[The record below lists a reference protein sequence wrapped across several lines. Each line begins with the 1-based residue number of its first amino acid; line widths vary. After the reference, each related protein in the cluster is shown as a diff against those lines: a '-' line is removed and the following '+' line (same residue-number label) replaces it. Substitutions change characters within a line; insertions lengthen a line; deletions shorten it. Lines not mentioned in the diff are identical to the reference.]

1 MPRARKP
8 RVAPSQCAL
17 ACLLLSRVTPAE
29 LAAQS
34 VVGTSAPHS
43 APSTAQAPTLQSL
56 DQSLR
61 TQSFTAVQLRRF
73 VDDRGTVT
81 AVREKLEVA
90 SNGTSDPAFAL
101 TFLGVEGEPTGSP
114 LSRQWQQTY
123 AEQGPRFYTHGTF
136 RVRDLA
142 RAATNYS
149 LYDFG
154 SAVRANRAVR
164 RTVVF
169 PHSFDKA
176 LLVVDVDS
184 QTGVPLY
191 IAEFDTHLRMLSEV
205 EAISFSSSVGSFTPT
220 TTGATRV
227 ANYSAALSLM
237 GQPAETV
244 DPNVAS
250 VAAEYQLDR
259 VEVENDAVNGQW
271 RMTMT
276 YTDGIDQ
283 FFVVETPKSPDW
295 MATLPARSGGSHVIG
310 RFRDAAMSMLVFWE
324 GGVSFHVAGRG
335 SLQRLD
341 NMAQAIYLQAIST
354 H

>member
-1 MPRARKP
+1 MPPASTRW
-8 RVAPSQCAL
+8 VAPLQRAL
-17 ACLLLSRVTPAE
+17 ACLLLTCVMHAG
-29 LAAQS
+29 LGAQS
-34 VVGTSAPHS
+34 VVGTSPPQS
-43 APSTAQAPTLQSL
+43 APATAPIPTLQSL

-73 VDDRGTVT
+73 VDERGNVT
-81 AVREKLEVA
+81 TVREKLEVA
-90 SNGTSDPAFAL
+90 SNGTSDPAFAV
-101 TFLGVEGEPTGSP
+101 TFLGVEGEPVGSP
-114 LSRQWQQTY
+114 LFRQWRQTY
-123 AEQGPRFYTHGTF
+123 AKQGASFYTHGTF

-142 RAATNYS
+142 RATSNYS

-176 LLVVDVDS
+176 LLVVDVDM
-184 QTGVPLY
+184 QTGIPLY
-191 IAEFDTHLRMLSEV
+191 IAEFDTQLRLLSEV
-205 EAISFSSSVGSFTPT
+205 EAVTFADSVSAFTPT
-220 TTGATRV
+220 ASGATRV
-227 ANYSAALSLM
+227 ASYAAAQAAM
-237 GQPAETV
+237 GLPAETV

-250 VAAEYQLDR
+250 TATEYQLDR

-271 RMTMT
+271 KMTMT

-283 FFVVETPKSPDW
+283 FFVVETPNSPDW
-295 MATLPARSGGSHVIG
+295 MATLPARTVGGHVIG
-310 RFRDAAMSMLVFWE
+310 RFRDPALSMLVFWE

-341 NMAQAIYLQAIST
+341 TVAQAIYLQAIST